1 MSYILF
7 TVIDGGITAPQG
19 FSAASV
25 NCGIKAEAP
34 DLVLIYSDRL
44 ASAAATITTNSLRAA
59 PTFVT
64 QEHTADGRAQAVVAN
79 SGVANAATGA
89 QGMTNAWE
97 MGRLAAQ
104 ALGVAEEDVVV
115 CSTGHIGEQLP
126 MDNIAAGIAQAG
138 PQLSRDNPEL
148 VARGIMTTDTYPKMV
163 SVEFEVGGTTVKMGA
178 IAKGAGMICPNMAT
192 MLCFITTDLAIDP
205 KVLQF
210 SLREAVRRSF
220 NCISVDGCMSTNDTV
235 AILANGA
242 AGNTPLTSVQVEG
255 YEAFVA
261 ALGYVTRELAK
272 MLARDGEEAS
282 KFVEITVK
290 GAETWEQASLIGR
303 AIANYDLLKCSLYGE
318 GFKWGRLAAA
328 LGSSRQ
334 PLNPDC
340 VTLALAGVTVWD
352 HGEIVQ
358 YDQAEAQRR
367 MQADEISIEVDLGLG
382 EAQATVWTCD
392 LTPGYVKYNA
402 E

>member
-79 SGVANAATGA
+79 SWVANAATGA

-255 YEAFVA
+255 YDTGSDTVIIVNRFDWDEIDR
-261 ALGYVTRELAK
+261 LYDRPEQIEDSNIDTI
-272 MLARDGEEAS
+272 AR
-282 KFVEITVK
+282 
-290 GAETWEQASLIGR
+290 AEQRGDAYLR
-303 AIANYDLLKCSLYGE
+303 
-318 GFKWGRLAAA
+318 
-328 LGSSRQ
+328 
-334 PLNPDC
+334 
-340 VTLALAGVTVWD
+340 
-352 HGEIVQ
+352 
-358 YDQAEAQRR
+358 QAE
-367 MQADEISIEVDLGLG
+367 IESVSGMITIPVNCGQQLFDVIDITDARAGLDAAKKRVLGLVLVYNPYRG
-382 EAQATVWTCD
+382 EYRQRLWLGAV
-392 LTPGYVKYNA
+392 
-402 E
+402 